1 MKVKEVL
8 KRLKKDGWYQVRM
21 RGSHR
26 ILAHPQKPGI
36 VVVPGK
42 LSDDIPI
49 GTLGAIWKQAQLG
62 DE

>member
-8 KRLKKDGWYQVRM
+8 KRLKKDGWSQIRM

-26 ILAHPQKPGI
+26 ILAHPHFPGI

>member
-8 KRLKKDGWYQVRM
+8 KRLQSDGWYEVRM

-26 ILAHPQKPGI
+26 ILAHPQKQGI

-42 LSDDIPI
+42 LSNDIPK
-49 GTLGAIWKQAQLG
+49 GTLSAIWKQAQLG
-62 DE
+62 N